1 MNSCQSVWEDDE
13 TNRKVEMLVD
23 YSHSE
28 AGVTIH
34 EITPIKVTFHCPTT
48 KSIVRSIG
56 VWTKTGRA
64 MLANQFRLAGRIE
77 SLEQEI
83 ASGGLANACA

>member
-1 MNSCQSVWEDDE
+1 
-13 TNRKVEMLVD
+13 
-23 YSHSE
+23 
-28 AGVTIH
+28 
-34 EITPIKVTFHCPTT
+34 
-48 KSIVRSIG
+48 
-56 VWTKTGRA
+56 